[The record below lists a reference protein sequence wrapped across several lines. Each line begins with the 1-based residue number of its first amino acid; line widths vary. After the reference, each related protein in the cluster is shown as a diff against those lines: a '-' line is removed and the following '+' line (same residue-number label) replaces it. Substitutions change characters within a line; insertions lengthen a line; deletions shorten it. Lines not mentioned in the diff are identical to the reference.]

1 MQYTYPEA
9 QTIKDLVGA
18 AQNIVVIQ
26 ADNPDGDSMG
36 SALALEQILGDLGKN
51 VYMYCGA
58 TISPY
63 LRYLEGWD
71 RVNTD
76 MASKFDLSIIVDT
89 SADSLLENLD
99 KAGQKGWLRSKPCII
114 IDHHNVESTID
125 FATAYCNHP
134 GVATT
139 EVIYELAQQ
148 LDWPLNLQAKN
159 MIYAGIMADSLGLTT
174 DATTARSIHIV
185 GNLVEGGITIPSLEE
200 KRRDMIRKTPE
211 IVAYKGQLLQRVEYY
226 SDNRVS
232 TITIPWKEIEQY
244 SPIYNP
250 SVLVMDDMRL
260 TVGTAIAIS
269 FKVYNDGHITGKI
282 RANYG
287 YPIAGDL
294 AKHFGGGGHAYSSG
308 FKVDLAGRPFNE
320 VKSEC
325 ISFATQ
331 LLDNLKQEQNYETLQ
346 HTNA

>member
-1 MQYTYPEA
+1 MQHAYQEA
-9 QTIKDLVGA
+9 QSIQDLINA

-36 SALALEQILGDLGKN
+36 SALALEQILSDLGKN

-63 LRYLEGWD
+63 LRYLDGWD
-71 RVNTD
+71 RVNSD
-76 MASKFDLSIIVDT
+76 MASQFDLSIIVDT
-89 SADSLLENLD
+89 SADSLLENID
-99 KAGQKGWLRSKPCII
+99 KAGQKGWLRSKPCVV
-114 IDHHNVESTID
+114 IDHHDVETTID

-134 GVATT
+134 GVSTT
-139 EVIYELAQQ
+139 EVIYELAKQ
-148 LDWPLNLQAKN
+148 LDWPLNLQAQN

-174 DATTARSIHIV
+174 DATSARSIHIV
-185 GNLVEGGITIPSLEE
+185 ANLVEGGINIPQLEE

-211 IVAYKGQLLQRVEYY
+211 IVAYKGQLLQRVEYH

-250 SVLVMDDMRL
+250 SILVMDDMRL
-260 TVGTAIAIS
+260 TVDTAIAIS
-269 FKVYNDGHITGKI
+269 FKLYNDGHITGKI

-287 YPIAGDL
+287 SPIAGDL

-308 FKVDLAGRPFNE
+308 FKLDLAGRPFNE

-325 ISFATQ
+325 IDFATQ
-331 LLDNLKQEQNYETLQ
+331 LLDNLKQEQTNETLQ
-346 HTNA
+346 HVNS